1 MILQIRHIIRLT
13 CAALLT
19 VFFHGASVY
28 GQSTVTMMPGD
39 QGVPVQYSILPVA
52 GYTSDIG
59 LFGGGLFQRIDYGNK
74 PYTPFLSRL
83 QVDLIGSLKGELQA
97 QTAYE
102 HTQAFNGAVRSRLS
116 MNLFRSSVSHFFGLG
131 NNATFSEELYN
142 QDYFFFK
149 NQNLSLGWRVRRVL
163 REYGFNGTLELFTDL
178 KASHFKTTS
187 LDENSIF
194 ATFQQQRQQE
204 FSGWTNTAGFGIIAD
219 DRDSEFNPTEGY
231 RYEAGMAVSDPLLA
245 SEYRF
250 ATFWGE
256 LRNYVEIL
264 PGLVLAHKLRGEAV
278 TGSPPFWE
286 LSTLGHQAG
295 LRGYHE
301 DRFRGERSILNIFE
315 VRTWLFSIL
324 DGQIRFGGQL
334 FWDTGRVF
342 TDSDSD
348 EFFNNWKHTFGTGG
362 AISLFNPDFIMTGDL
377 GFSEDTFRIYA
388 GIGYNF

>member
-1 MILQIRHIIRLT
+1 MMHIVRFLIAT
-13 CAALLT
+13 A
-19 VFFHGASVY
+19 VFLAVLCQGASVY
-28 GQSTVTMMPGD
+28 GQVTL
-39 QGVPVQYSILPVA
+39 VPVSGEEGSSVQYSILPVA

-59 LFGGGLFQRIDYGNK
+59 LFGGALFQRINYGSK
-74 PYTPFLSRL
+74 PYKPFLSRL
-83 QVDLIGSLKGELQA
+83 QVDAIGSFRGEFQA
-97 QTAYE
+97 QGTYE

-116 MNLFRSSVSHFFGLG
+116 MELFRSSISHFFGLG
-131 NNATFSEELYN
+131 NNASFSEDLYN

-163 REYGFNGTLELFTDL
+163 SEYGFNGTLEIFTDL
-178 KASHFKTTS
+178 QASFFKTTS

-194 ATFQQQRQQE
+194 ASFQQQQEQE
-204 FSGWTNTAGFGIIAD
+204 FSGWTNVAGFGIIAD

-256 LRNYVEIL
+256 LRNYFEIL
-264 PGLVLAHKLRGEAV
+264 PGVVLAHKLRGEAV
-278 TGSPPFWE
+278 TGSAPFWE
-286 LSTLGHQAG
+286 LSTLGNQAG

-301 DRFRGERSILNIFE
+301 DRFRGDRSILNIFE
-315 VRTWLFSIL
+315 ARTWLFSIL

-342 TDSDSD
+342 TDNDSNGLL
-348 EFFNNWKHTFGTGG
+348 NNWKHTFGTGG